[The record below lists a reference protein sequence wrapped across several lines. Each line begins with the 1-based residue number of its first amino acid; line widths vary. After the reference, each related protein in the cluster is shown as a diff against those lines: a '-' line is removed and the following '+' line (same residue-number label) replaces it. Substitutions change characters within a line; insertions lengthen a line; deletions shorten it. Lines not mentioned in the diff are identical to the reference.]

1 MAGTVKDI
9 NDAMAIMWEWA
20 EDMVCDVVIDNPD
33 YTLRDVSF
41 WSRPRS
47 ACWKNAGC
55 VSQSQ
60 RSETR

>member
-33 YTLRDVSF
+33 YTLRDVKLLEQAKE
-41 WSRPRS
+41 RVLEECRLRI
-47 ACWKNAGC
+47 AIAK
-55 VSQSQ
+55 
-60 RSETR
+60 E